1 MTMSGAV
8 AGFELVREQSIP
20 ELDTAARLFRHRR
33 TGAEVLSLAN
43 CDENKTFAVTFRTL
57 PSDDTGVA
65 HILEHS
71 VLSGSCKYPVKE
83 LFMELLKG
91 SCATFINA
99 MTYPDKTCYPVAS
112 TNLKDFY
119 NLVDVYF
126 DVVFNPLLDS
136 YTLDQEGWHFELE
149 GPDAP
154 LCYRGVVFNEMKGA
168 YSQQDAHIG
177 EQVTR
182 ALLPSTIYAHS
193 SGGDPRYIPELSYA
207 QWRAFHHRFYHPS
220 NARICF
226 WGNDPEEKRLQ
237 IVDAVLKPFD
247 RQPASETTALQ
258 PRFSAPR
265 RSSCPIPAAAAD
277 AQVGRGAVSVGWL
290 LSDGQDTPEV
300 RIAIRVLNEILIG
313 SPASPLRK
321 ALLDSGLGEDLI
333 DGADWDE
340 LRQPL
345 FVTGLK
351 GVREAN
357 HDRVE
362 ALVLDTLQNLVRSGI
377 DPAAVDA
384 ALNTVEFALRENGT
398 WARGVG
404 TILRSLETWL
414 YEGDPIAALAFEQPL
429 LAVRAGLATD
439 PRYFEKMI
447 ERYLLTNPHRSMV
460 QHVPDA
466 ELLARQ
472 EADEKTRL
480 AKIHSQL
487 GNEEVQKILA
497 KTQVLKRRQETPNST
512 AALAKLPM
520 LRLADLDTKNSEIP
534 REVISNGGTPI
545 LHHGLSTNGIAYVDV
560 GFDLRTLPG
569 DELAYVPVLARAL
582 IELGTNKE
590 NEVTFAHRIA
600 RHTGGIE
607 PHAFALTKTD
617 GKSAAAWLVL
627 RGKATVAKTNELID
641 IFRDLLLSARLDQ
654 RERLHRLVLEEK
666 AQLESNLSPSGS
678 YYCGLRLKAAAT
690 EAGFANEQMYGV
702 SQLAFLR
709 QLAAEIETDWPTVLA
724 RLTTIRS
731 KLIVRSSAIANVT
744 VDAKA
749 WAPLRSQ
756 IEALLGCLP
765 SDNPA
770 PAVWRPLGNRRN
782 EGLVVPTQVNYV
794 AKGTRILDFAA
805 RPKGTA
811 LAVCRWVSLA
821 WLIPKIR
828 EQGGAYG
835 ASLDF
840 ERYSGYLAL
849 TSYRDPNVL
858 ETVTTFDGTGA
869 FLRTL
874 ELGASDLVRSIIGA
888 LNGVDPYQLPGAK
901 GFTSLMRYLVG
912 QTELERQKLRDEL
925 FATTAIDFRNFA
937 DIMEAVRDRGQIV
950 VMGAEE
956 SLSEANRARG
966 GDWLALTNVL

>member
-1 MTMSGAV
+1 MSGAF
-8 AGFELVREQSIP
+8 AEFELVREQCIR
-20 ELDTAARLFRHRR
+20 ELDTVARLFRHTR

-43 CDENKTFAVTFRTL
+43 RDENKTFAVTFRTL
-57 PSDDTGVA
+57 PTDDTGVA

-71 VLSGSCKYPVKE
+71 VLSGSRKYPVKE

-99 MTYPDKTCYPVAS
+99 MTFPDKTCYPVAS

-126 DVVFNPLLDS
+126 DVVFNPLLES

-149 GPDAP
+149 GPNAP
-154 LCYRGVVFNEMKGA
+154 LCYKGVVFNEMKGA

-182 ALLPSTIYAHS
+182 ALLPNTIYAHS
-193 SGGDPRYIPELSYA
+193 SGGDPRHIPELSYA
-207 QWRAFHHRFYHPS
+207 HWRAFHDRFYHPS

-226 WGNDPEEKRLQ
+226 WGDDPEEARLQ
-237 IVDAVLKPFD
+237 IVDEALKPFG
-247 RQPASETTALQ
+247 RQPISETIALQ
-258 PRFSAPR
+258 SRFTAPR
-265 RSSCPIPAAAAD
+265 RSGDLIPAAAAD
-277 AQVGRGAVSVGWL
+277 AEDGKGAVSIGWL
-290 LSDGQDTPEV
+290 LSDGEDAPDV
-300 RIAIRVLNEILIG
+300 RIAIRVLKEILVG

-333 DGADWDE
+333 DAAYWDE

-351 GVREAN
+351 GVRAAN
-357 HDRVE
+357 YDRVE
-362 ALVLDTLQNLVRSGI
+362 PLVLDTLENLVRSGI
-377 DPAAVDA
+377 DPATVDA
-384 ALNTVEFALRENGT
+384 ALNTIEFALRENGT
-398 WARGVG
+398 WARGVS

-429 LAVRAGLATD
+429 LAVRAGLAEN
-439 PRYFEKMI
+439 PRYFEDFI
-447 ERYLLTNPHRSMV
+447 EQYLLTNPHRSTV
-460 QHVPDA
+460 QHLPDA

-480 AKIHSQL
+480 GKIRSGLGDEQL
-487 GNEEVQKILA
+487 QTILA
-497 KTQVLKRRQETPNST
+497 KTRELKRRQETPNSP

-520 LRLADLDTKNSEIP
+520 LRLADLDRKNSVIP
-534 REVISNGGTPI
+534 CEVMSIMGRPI
-545 LHHGLSTNGIAYVDV
+545 VHNDLSTNGIAYIDV
-560 GFDLRTLPG
+560 GFDLRTLSG

-582 IELGTNKE
+582 VELGTDKE
-590 NEVTFAHRIA
+590 DEVIFANRIA
-600 RHTGGIE
+600 RYTGGIE
-607 PHAFALTKTD
+607 PRAFALTKTD
-617 GKSAAAWLVL
+617 AKSTAAWLVL
-627 RGKATVAKTNELID
+627 RGKATIARTTELIE

-666 AQLESNLSPSGS
+666 AQLESNLSPRGS

-690 EAGFANEQMYGV
+690 ESGFANEQMYGV

-709 QLAAEIETDWPTVLA
+709 QLAAEMETDWPTVLA
-724 RLTTIRS
+724 RLIAIRS
-731 KLIVRSSAIANVT
+731 KLIMRSSAIANVT

-749 WAPLRSQ
+749 WAPLRGQ
-756 IEALLGCLP
+756 IEALLGSLP
-765 SDNPA
+765 HGHPV
-770 PAVWRPLGNRRN
+770 PVVWQPLANRRN
-782 EGLVVPTQVNYV
+782 EGLVLPTQVNYV
-794 AKGTRILDFAA
+794 AKGTRILDFAGQPNGA
-805 RPKGTA
+805 A
-811 LAVCRWVSLA
+811 LAVCRWLSLA

-835 ASLDF
+835 ASLDL
-840 ERYSGYLAL
+840 ERYSGYLAM

-858 ETVTTFDGTGA
+858 ETLTTFDSTAA
-869 FLRTL
+869 FLHTL
-874 ELGASDLVRSIIGA
+874 ELGGSDLTRSVVGA

-901 GFTSLMRYLVG
+901 GFTSLTRYLVG
-912 QTELERQKLRDEL
+912 QTEVERQKLRDEL
-925 FATTAIDFRNFA
+925 FATTVMDFRNFA
-937 DIMEAVRDRGQIV
+937 HVMDAVRDRGQIV

-956 SLSEANRARG
+956 TLSAANRARG
-966 GDWLALTNVL
+966 GDWLALTNIF

>member
-1 MTMSGAV
+1 MSGAF
-8 AGFELVREQSIP
+8 AGFELVREQFIP
-20 ELDTAARLFRHRR
+20 ELDTAARLFRHGR
-33 TGAEVLSLAN
+33 TRAEVLSLVN
-43 CDENKTFAVTFRTL
+43 RDENKTFAVTFRTL

-71 VLSGSCKYPVKE
+71 VLSGSRQYPVKE

-99 MTYPDKTCYPVAS
+99 MTFPDKTCYPVAS

-119 NLVDVYF
+119 NLVGVYF
-126 DVVFNPLLDS
+126 DVVFNPLLES

-149 GPDAP
+149 DPEAP
-154 LCYRGVVFNEMKGA
+154 LCYKGVVFNEMKGA

-182 ALLPSTIYAHS
+182 ALLPNTIYAHS
-193 SGGDPRYIPELSYA
+193 SGGDPRHIPELSYA
-207 QWRAFHHRFYHPS
+207 HWRGFHDRFYHPS

-226 WGNDPEEKRLQ
+226 WGDDPEQTRLQ
-237 IVDAVLKPFD
+237 IVAEVLKSFE
-247 RQPASETTALQ
+247 RQPVSETIALQ
-258 PRFSAPR
+258 SRFAAPR
-265 RSSCPIPAAAAD
+265 RSSGLIPAAAAD
-277 AQVGRGAVSVGWL
+277 AQDGRGAVSVGWL
-290 LSDGQDTPEV
+290 LSDGQDTPDV
-300 RIAIRVLNEILIG
+300 RIALRVLKEILVG

-333 DGADWDE
+333 DGADWDD
-340 LRQPL
+340 LRQPV

-351 GVREAN
+351 GVLKAN

-362 ALVLDTLQNLVRSGI
+362 PLVLDTLDNLVRSGI

-384 ALNTVEFALRENGT
+384 ALNTIEFALRENGT

-429 LAVRAGLATD
+429 TAVRAGIAEN

-447 ERYLLTNPHRSMV
+447 EQYLLTNPHRSMV
-460 QHVPDA
+460 QHAPDA
-466 ELLARQ
+466 ELLTRQ
-472 EADEKTRL
+472 EADEKLRL
-480 AKIHSQL
+480 AKIRSGL
-487 GNEEVQKILA
+487 GDEELQKILA
-497 KTQVLKRRQETPNST
+497 KTRELKRRQATPNSP

-520 LRLADLDTKNSEIP
+520 LRLADLDRKNSVIP
-534 REVISNGGTPI
+534 REVMSIRGRPI
-545 LHHGLSTNGIAYVDV
+545 LHNDLSTNGIAYVDV
-560 GFDLRTLPG
+560 GFDLRTLSG
-569 DELAYVPVLARAL
+569 DELAYLPVLARAL
-582 IELGTNKE
+582 IELGTDKE
-590 NEVTFAHRIA
+590 DEVTFAHRIA

-617 GKSAAAWLVL
+617 GKGTAAWLVL
-627 RGKATVAKTNELID
+627 RGKATTAKTNELIE

-666 AQLESNLSPSGS
+666 AQLEANLSPSGS
-678 YYCGLRLKAAAT
+678 YYCSLRLKAAAS
-690 EAGFANEQMYGV
+690 ESGFANELMYGV

-709 QLAAEIETDWPTVLA
+709 RLAAKTETDWPTVHA
-724 RLTTIRS
+724 RLDSIRS

-744 VDAKA
+744 VAAKA
-749 WAPLRSQ
+749 WVPLQGR

-765 SDNPA
+765 DGNSA
-770 PAVWRPLGNRRN
+770 SAVWQPLPDRGN

-794 AKGTRILDFAA
+794 AKGTRIHDVALLHGA
-805 RPKGTA
+805 A
-811 LAVCRWVSLA
+811 LAVCRWLSLA

-835 ASLDF
+835 ASLDLD
-840 ERYSGYLAL
+840 RYSGYLGM
-849 TSYRDPNVL
+849 TSYRDPAL
-858 ETVTTFDGTGA
+858 FETLATFDGTAA
-869 FLRTL
+869 FLRAL
-874 ELGASDLVRSIIGA
+874 ELSDSDLTRSIIGA
-888 LNGVDPYQLPGAK
+888 LNGIDPYQLPGAK
-901 GFTSLMRYLVG
+901 GFTSLMRYLIG
-912 QTELERQKLRDEL
+912 QTEVERQKLRDEL
-925 FATTAIDFRNFA
+925 FATTAMDFRNFA
-937 DIMEAVRDRGQIV
+937 DVMDGVRDRGQIV

-956 SLSEANRARG
+956 TLSQANRARG
-966 GDWLALTNVL
+966 GDWLVLTNVL